1 MNLKI
6 KDMNKEQAF
15 NVVNN
20 ALNAA
25 TQRGAYNLYD
35 AEIIVNAINLLAAEL
50 GFERKPQEAPAEAQP
65 E

>member
-1 MNLKI
+1 MT
-6 KDMNKEQAF
+6 KEQSF

-25 TQRGAYNLYD
+25 TQRGAFNLYD
-35 AEIIVNAINLLAAEL
+35 AEIIVEAINLLAAEL
-50 GFERKPQEAPAEAQP
+50 GLERKAQEAPAEAQP

>member
-1 MNLKI
+1 
-6 KDMNKEQAF
+6 MNKEQAF

-50 GFERKPQEAPAEAQP
+50 GFERKPQEASAEAQP